1 MSMNL
6 KTKKMNKQRS
16 AILIAS
22 GLGVLA
28 SFLPWVKVPFI
39 GSINGTSGD
48 GDGWITF
55 VLFAIT
61 LLISLLGQKTKA
73 ITGGLFYGAILPGLI
88 AGIVGALNI
97 VDINSKIAK
106 TGLSGSISIGYGLYL
121 VVIAGFAL
129 PILGF
134 LIKDKAQDSN

>member
-1 MSMNL
+1 
-6 KTKKMNKQRS
+6 MNKQRK

-28 SFLPWVKVPFI
+28 SFSPWVKVPLV

-55 VLFAIT
+55 VLFAMT
-61 LLISLLGQKTKA
+61 LVISLLGEKTKA
-73 ITGGLFYGAILPGLI
+73 IAGGLFYGAILPGLI
-88 AGIVGALNI
+88 AGVIGALNI
-97 VDINSKIAK
+97 IDINSKIAK
-106 TGLSGSISIGYGLYL
+106 SGLSGSISIGFGLYL